1 MKVDLPATI
10 FDEAKAL
17 SFRAGG
23 GVIKPATSFHGVKAV
38 SFQGVERGW

>member
-23 GVIKPATSFHGVKAV
+23 GGNQTSH
-38 SFQGVERGW
+38 